1 MVVLD
6 RVMGTLGALAF
17 LAMGVSALLQWREDR
32 HRPTPRMRFWRVRPG
47 GALTMGVLAV
57 LIACW
62 WTLRALTA
70 G

>member
-6 RVMGTLGALAF
+6 RVIGTLGALA
-17 LAMGVSALLQWREDR
+17 LLGIAVSALLQWREDR
-32 HRPTPRMRFWRVRPG
+32 HRPTPRMCFWRVRPG
-47 GALTMGVLAV
+47 GALTIGLLAL

-62 WTLRALTA
+62 WTFRALTA